1 MRRFAWFSHRAA
13 AGFETHPAATKTRA
27 GAQRLKQ
34 GAGNFYWCHEAMFP
48 GRGKKHTAIT
58 PGTEEREQLLGK
70 VPWVADTIHH
80 EYHNHQSKITFQIK
94 TGKI

>member
-1 MRRFAWFSHRAA
+1 
-13 AGFETHPAATKTRA
+13 
-27 GAQRLKQ
+27 
-34 GAGNFYWCHEAMFP
+34 MFP